1 MDYFIYLNIVYFLF
15 AFFLIYPPNEI
26 ISLGFSI
33 PTLFSSMLGSEQMH
47 FIHYHMVRILIT
59 ISIHS
64 LLPLGYYLF
73 IGFFSETS
81 HLFDIGSISS
91 FWRIYLSLSILFAVT
106 VLTLVYY
113 WKMNNFC
120 NHPVGIKLCN
130 LSRGASSNEISWQS
144 IASQINIEFR
154 RIEKFSAGTLYSQVY
169 VTDTYLIKIGLYTIH
184 VCLLQ
189 NADLTLTHTNEF
201 KLTQEGGLGTQYLNI
216 AVKPRR
222 IDGCGIIPTFS
233 LRLNSFEY
241 KEFNDK
247 LYMPVIDAAQVVIKQ
262 SLPEQF
268 LDAFRLQIN
277 ENESCV
283 IKAEDVDTCIGC
295 MRKTA
300 DIKLQKTCDA
310 SDCKECFCKPMWCLE
325 CLGKW
330 FAYRQDQSQPNTWLS
345 SKATCATCRAKFCLL
360 DIAPLNI
367 TD

>member
-1 MDYFIYLNIVYFLF
+1 
-15 AFFLIYPPNEI
+15 
-26 ISLGFSI
+26 
-33 PTLFSSMLGSEQMH
+33 
-47 FIHYHMVRILIT
+47 
-59 ISIHS
+59 
-64 LLPLGYYLF
+64 
-73 IGFFSETS
+73 
-81 HLFDIGSISS
+81 
-91 FWRIYLSLSILFAVT
+91 
-106 VLTLVYY
+106 
-113 WKMNNFC
+113 MNNFC

-283 IKAEDVDTCIGC
+283 IKAEVGYCLFIAFIGYL
-295 MRKTA
+295 A
-300 DIKLQKTCDA
+300 
-310 SDCKECFCKPMWCLE
+310 
-325 CLGKW
+325 
-330 FAYRQDQSQPNTWLS
+330 
-345 SKATCATCRAKFCLL
+345 
-360 DIAPLNI
+360 
-367 TD
+367 